1 MYIHVHVYV
10 IHFIQLVNSFDATSA
25 STEHQITKDHMIA
38 AETNVTTGLNRR
50 LNENLPKVQFSR
62 NQRNFSA
69 AFSSTS
75 ILKVASG
82 LSLMRSKREAHSKA
96 TKLTKEL

>member
-1 MYIHVHVYV
+1 
-10 IHFIQLVNSFDATSA
+10 
-25 STEHQITKDHMIA
+25 MIA

-62 NQRNFSA
+62 IQRNFSA

-82 LSLMRSKREAHSKA
+82 LSLMRSKREVHSKA
-96 TKLTKEL
+96 TKLIKEL